1 MAAKS
6 YDYVIV
12 GAGSAGCTLARR
24 LTENPATRVLL
35 LEAGGWDRDPWI
47 KIPIGWG
54 RILEKR
60 LHDWMYFTEPEAAL
74 DGRRIEC
81 ARGKVIG
88 GSSSI
93 NAMAYVRG
101 NKGDYDRWAKNGC
114 TGWSYVEVLP
124 YFRRQE
130 SWEGGGGEF
139 RGGDGPL
146 TVQTSTFT
154 DTLIEACLA
163 SGAALQMPLTPD
175 YNGAQQEGLG
185 RMQQTIRKGRRC
197 SAAEAYLR
205 PALRRPNLT
214 VETGALANRVVL
226 EGERAVGIEYV
237 RGDETLIAEAE
248 REVILSGGVI
258 NSPQLLMLSGI
269 GDPDRLAEHGIACA
283 VPLPGVGRNLQDHL
297 SVLADFAR
305 ADQGPFVETLRF
317 DRIVTALAQAYCL
330 GTGPAAE
337 TPSGWTGFV
346 KSRPDVELPDIQFLF
361 RAVATKAALYWPFT
375 TPYPDGFSLRAVM
388 LRPESRGEIALASAD
403 PRAPVRIRQNFL
415 ATDNDKRTIRDGLKL
430 VRRMAQTPPLSAF
443 VANELAPGPAV
454 QSDDALDSYIRATAA
469 TAHHPLGTCK
479 MGPGSDPMAVVNPA
493 LQVYDVA
500 GLRVVDASIMPDL
513 VGGNIN
519 APVIMIAEKAADMIR
534 GRAPLLQARLP
545 SPKRLTG
552 KKSARSNPAWK
563 YAPGAREIA
572 MKTALAAVTLLMTVS
587 AALAEAPWE
596 NPSAPQ
602 CQKACALMGA
612 KFALSMREQALKTQ
626 AQILAVQSGRPAP
639 RVDLTS
645 FDNDATLGGVR
656 YLAQIAGRSLH
667 DINGMTL
674 REARHAVE
682 QYCPQQPR

>member
-6 YDYVIV
+6 YDPRGYDYVIV

-24 LTENPATRVLL
+24 LTEDAGTRVLL

-74 DGRRIEC
+74 NGRRIEC

-101 NKGDYDRWAKNGC
+101 NPGDYDRWARTGL
-114 TGWSYVEVLP
+114 TGWSYAEVLP

-130 SWEGGGGEF
+130 SWEGGAGEY

-146 TVQTSTFT
+146 TVQTTT
-154 DTLIEACLA
+154 YQDTLVEACLA
-163 SGAALQMPLTPD
+163 SGAALQMPRTPD
-175 YNGAQQEGLG
+175 YNGAQQEGLA

-214 VETGALANRVVL
+214 VETGAAVNRVIL
-226 EGERAVGIEYV
+226 ENGRAVGVEYV
-237 RGDETLIAEAE
+237 GGGETRVAGAE

-269 GDPDRLAEHGIACA
+269 GDPDRLAQHGIEVAA
-283 VPLPGVGRNLQDHL
+283 ALPGVGRNLQDHL

-305 ADQGPFVETLRF
+305 VDVGPFVATLRL
-317 DRIVTALAQAYCL
+317 DRVVAALVRAYCF

-346 KSRPDVELPDIQFLF
+346 KSRPEVELPDIQFLF
-361 RAVATKAALYWPFT
+361 RAVATKAAPYLPPFK
-375 TPYPDGFSLRAVM
+375 PAYGDGFSLRAVM
-388 LRPESRGEIALASAD
+388 LRPESRGEITLASAD

-415 ATDNDKRTIRDGLKL
+415 STESDKRTIRDGLKL

-443 VANELAPGPAV
+443 VARELAPGPTV
-454 QSDDALDSYIRATAA
+454 QSDNELDAYIRATGA

-479 MGPGSDPMAVVNPA
+479 MGVDGDEMAVVDA
-493 LQVYDVA
+493 ELRVRGVE
-500 GLRVVDASIMPDL
+500 GLRVVDASVMPDL

-519 APVIMIAEKAADMIR
+519 APVIMIAEKAADLIR
-534 GRAPLLQARLP
+534 GRA
-545 SPKRLTG
+545 
-552 KKSARSNPAWK
+552 
-563 YAPGAREIA
+563 
-572 MKTALAAVTLLMTVS
+572 
-587 AALAEAPWE
+587 
-596 NPSAPQ
+596 
-602 CQKACALMGA
+602 
-612 KFALSMREQALKTQ
+612 
-626 AQILAVQSGRPAP
+626 
-639 RVDLTS
+639 
-645 FDNDATLGGVR
+645 AT
-656 YLAQIAGRSLH
+656 
-667 DINGMTL
+667 
-674 REARHAVE
+674 
-682 QYCPQQPR
+682 